1 VVEARGVE
9 TRRLFAPYGEPAH
22 LFVFLNF
29 RFSAAHTKMH
39 CHEAFVSR
47 PVPSKEGG
55 GGASGIGPP
64 AAARC
69 ICARGIFCQNTFEFW
84 SVRLSAF
91 LKTATATLK

>member
-1 VVEARGVE
+1 MVEARGVE

-55 GGASGIGPP
+55 GGGRGALVPRPP
-64 AAARC
+64 PDAFAHAEFF
-69 ICARGIFCQNTFEFW
+69 AKTHLSFGQSDCQP
-84 SVRLSAF
+84 S
-91 LKTATATLK
+91 